1 MIASTSRL
9 PGKSSRVSTQATS
22 SPKNRLITATAN
34 EIVSVTL
41 NDSMAAFDVTAL
53 QNACQPPPADCH
65 TIAASGSSTMTRQ
78 PRRGDTD
85 PQRRAA
91 VPALEEAREAARP
104 HRHR

>member
-9 PGKSSRVSTQATS
+9 PGNSSRVSTQATS

-41 NDSMAAFDVTAL
+41 NDSMAAFDVTAF

-65 TIAASGSSTMTRQ
+65 TIAASGSSTMMESHVVATPTRSDVL
-78 PRRGDTD
+78 P
-85 PQRRAA
+85 
-91 VPALEEAREAARP
+91 
-104 HRHR
+104 